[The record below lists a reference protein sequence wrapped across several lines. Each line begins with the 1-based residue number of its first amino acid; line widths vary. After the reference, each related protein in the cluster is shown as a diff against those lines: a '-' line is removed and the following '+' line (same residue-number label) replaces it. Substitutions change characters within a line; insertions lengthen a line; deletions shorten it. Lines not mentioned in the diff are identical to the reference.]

1 MQEEFTIIEN
11 NNLKKEIIKM
21 KKKIQILES
30 RITYIIK
37 NIKEKENIINK
48 KEMHDEI
55 IDEILYNTVFQ
66 FSNYI

>member
-48 KEMHDEI
+48 KEIDDEI